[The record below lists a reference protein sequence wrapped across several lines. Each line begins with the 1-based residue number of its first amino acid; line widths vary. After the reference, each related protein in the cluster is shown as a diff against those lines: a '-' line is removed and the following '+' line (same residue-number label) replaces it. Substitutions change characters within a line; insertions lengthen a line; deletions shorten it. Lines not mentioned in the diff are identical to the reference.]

1 MPIESGPGPE
11 LKVVTANVNGI
22 RAAARRGGLSWLADS
37 QADLICLQE
46 VRATGEQF
54 AKVLA
59 DNDLGH
65 LQVAYTEALAA
76 GRAGVAVLSPHPI
89 RDVVASVGPGEFV
102 GSGRWIEATV
112 DTATGPVTAVSVYVH
127 AGQADTPKQSDKY
140 RFLAA
145 LRARML
151 ALSGNAADG
160 GGDVVVCGDI
170 NVAHTEADIKNWRG
184 NLGKSGFLEPERAV
198 LDQLVTDGWAD
209 LGRRHAGQVAGPY
222 SWWSWRG
229 KAFDNDT
236 GWRIDYVWATQGLA
250 ASMQS
255 CVVDRAPSYAQRWS
269 DHAPITATFA
279 RSVGVTHAPS
289 PDQR

>member
-1 MPIESGPGPE
+1 MASDLGPGSK
-11 LKVVTANVNGI
+11 LTIVTANVNGV
-22 RAAARRGGLSWLADS
+22 RAAARRGGLRWLADL

-46 VRATGEQF
+46 VRATDEQF
-54 AKVLA
+54 AKVLI
-59 DNDLGH
+59 DNDFGH
-65 LQVAYTEALAA
+65 LQVAFTEASAA
-76 GRAGVAVLSPHPI
+76 GRAGVAVLSPHSI
-89 RDVVASVGPGEFV
+89 RGVVVGVGPEESV
-102 GSGRWIEATV
+102 GSGRWIEATI
-112 DTATGPVTAVSVYVH
+112 DTTTGPVTAVSVYVH
-127 AGQADTPKQSDKY
+127 AGEADTPRQLDKY

-151 ALSGNAADG
+151 TLRDNVADG
-160 GGDVVVCGDI
+160 GGEVVVCGDI

-198 LDQLVTDGWAD
+198 LDQLVTDGWVD
-209 LGRRHAGQVAGPY
+209 LGRKHAGQVGGPY

-236 GWRIDYVWATQGLA
+236 GWRIDYVWATAGLA

-279 RSVGVTHAPS
+279 V